1 MKNDSHVLW
10 YDKPARAWTQALPLG
25 NGTLGAMVY
34 GKTGSEIISLNH
46 DELWSGYPYDKTVE
60 GSADSYRKAREL
72 ALKGKLPE
80 AQEEIEKHC
89 LGTRSQAYMPLGDL
103 LIEYPRKQKAS
114 GYRRSL
120 DLRTGLAEVEYQ
132 AGPVKHKRELFASFP
147 GRVIALRMKT
157 SGGREDFTLRFT
169 SPLKNSRQAE
179 NGMIM
184 IDGECPSEFN
194 ADRKDSNIRYYEEPE
209 RRGIRFR
216 AVVRIT
222 GNGKITCGKGI
233 ITVTS
238 SSDTTVLIACETSF
252 NGFDRQP
259 YTDGKPFEEPV
270 MQTVLSAAS
279 FDTLKAAHIADYKD
293 YYNRVHFDVGSDKQE
308 HLPTDKRLKRFEKTG
323 FDRALYA
330 LFYNYGRYLAI
341 ACSREGSQPSN
352 LQGIWNNQYSPPWH
366 ANYTVN
372 INTEMNYWPVLMCSM
387 PELHQPLLKMVGEL
401 AEAGR
406 RTAQVHYG
414 AGGFVS
420 HHNVDLWRHT
430 VPVFDS
436 AVYAFWPMSSGWL
449 CRHLFEHYE
458 YTLDKAFL
466 RQHALPVMLSA
477 AEFYLDCLVPDPDG
491 CLIFA
496 PSTSPENTFLYHGK
510 HCSVSQTSTMT
521 MSIIKDL
528 FTNCVMASEILGNE
542 DERIGRI
549 REALPKLLPLR
560 VGSRGQLLEWYDEY
574 EEAEPHHRHISHL
587 YGLHPANL
595 ITPET
600 TPELAEAAKTTL
612 ELRGDEG
619 TGWSLGWKI
628 NFWARLQNG
637 DRALRLLERQLRF
650 VKSVGINYRGGG
662 GTYAN
667 LFDAHPPFQIDGNF
681 GSVSGITEMLMQS
694 RDNTVLLLPA
704 LPAKWRNGQISG
716 LTAKGGVSVDIVWRS
731 GMLAHA
737 RLCGSGDFTVAYRGM
752 TKNIRLRGVEVFL
765 TQEDFKRSGQA

>member
-1 MKNDSHVLW
+1 MKSDSHVLW

-60 GSADSYRKAREL
+60 GSADSYRKARDL
-72 ALKGKLPE
+72 ALQGKLLE
-80 AQEEIEKHC
+80 AQEEIERHC

-103 LIEYPRKQKAS
+103 IIDYKRKQKAAN
-114 GYRRSL
+114 YRRSL
-120 DLRTGLAEVEYQ
+120 DLRTGIAEVEYQ
-132 AGPVKHKRELFASFP
+132 TGAVKHKRELFASWP
-147 GRVIALRMKT
+147 GRVVALRLKT

-169 SPLKNSRQAE
+169 SPLKISRRAE
-179 NGMIM
+179 GGMLI

-194 ADRKDSNIRYYEEPE
+194 EGRKDANICYHEEPE

-216 AVVRIT
+216 AAVRVT
-222 GNGKITCGKGI
+222 GNGQITCGTSAV
-233 ITVTS
+233 TVAS
-238 SSDTTVLIACETSF
+238 ASDTTVLIACETSF

-259 YTDGKPFEEPV
+259 FTDGKPYEEAV
-270 MQTVLSAAS
+270 AQTLLNAAD
-279 FDTLKAAHIADYKD
+279 FDTLKAAHTEDYQQ
-293 YYNRVHFDVGSDKQE
+293 YYDRVELDLGSDKLE
-308 HLPTDKRLKRFEKTG
+308 NIPTDKRLKRFEKTG
-323 FDRALYA
+323 ADRSLYA

-341 ACSREGSQPSN
+341 ASSREGSQPSN
-352 LQGIWNNQYSPPWH
+352 LQGIWNNLYSPPWH

-387 PELHQPLLKMVGEL
+387 PELHEPLLKMVEEL
-401 AEAGR
+401 AAAGR

-414 AGGFVS
+414 AKGFVS

-436 AVYAFWPMSSGWL
+436 AVYAFWPMSPGWL

-458 YTLDKAFL
+458 YTLDRDFLERRAF
-466 RQHALPVMLSA
+466 PVMLSA
-477 AEFYLDCLVPDPDG
+477 AEFYLDCLVADKDG
-491 CLIFA
+491 FLIFA

-510 HCSVSQTSTMT
+510 RCSVAATTTMT
-521 MSIIKDL
+521 ISIIRDL
-528 FTNCVMASEILGNE
+528 FGNCVKASEILGSH
-542 DERIGRI
+542 DERVGRI
-549 REALPKLLPLR
+549 GEALLKLLPLR
-560 VGSRGQLLEWYDEY
+560 VGSRGQLLEWYEEY

-587 YGLHPANL
+587 YALHPANL
-595 ITPET
+595 ITPEA
-600 TPELAEAAKTTL
+600 TPEFAEAARKTL

-628 NFWARLQNG
+628 NFWARLQDG

-650 VKSVGINYRGGG
+650 VKSVGVNYRGGG

-681 GSVSGITEMLMQS
+681 GSVSGMTEMLMQS
-694 RDNTVLLLPA
+694 RGNTVLLLPA
-704 LPAKWRNGQISG
+704 LPSKWRNGQING
-716 LTAKGGVSVDIVWRS
+716 LTAKGGVKVDIVWRS
-731 GMLAHA
+731 GVLARA
-737 RLCGSGDFTVAYRGM
+737 RLCGRGDFTVVYRGAV
-752 TKNIRLRGVEVFL
+752 KNISLRGVEVFL
-765 TQEDFKRSGQA
+765 TQEDFRRAGRD

>member
-1 MKNDSHVLW
+1 MKSDSHVLW

-46 DELWSGYPYDKTVE
+46 DELWSGYPCDRTVD
-60 GSADSYRKAREL
+60 GSADSYRKARGL
-72 ALKGKLPE
+72 ALQGKLLE

-89 LGTRSQAYMPLGDL
+89 LGTRSQTYMPLGNL

-120 DLRTGLAEVEYQ
+120 DLRTGIAEVEYQ
-132 AGPVKHKRELFASFP
+132 TGAVKHKREMFASCP
-147 GRVIALRMKT
+147 GRVIAMRLKT
-157 SGGREDFTLRFT
+157 SGGREDFTLRFA
-169 SPLKNSRQAE
+169 SPLKISRRAE
-179 NGMIM
+179 DGMLF

-194 ADRKDSNIRYYEEPE
+194 ADHKDSNIRYYDEPE

-216 AVVRIT
+216 AAVRVT
-222 GNGKITCGKGI
+222 GNGQITCGI
-233 ITVTS
+233 STVTVTS

-259 YTDGKPFEEPV
+259 YTDGKPYEDAV
-270 MQTVLSAAS
+270 MQTVMNAAD
-279 FDTLKAAHIADYKD
+279 FDTLKAAHKEDYQPL
-293 YYNRVHFDVGSDKQE
+293 YNRVELDLGSDKQE
-308 HLPTDKRLKRFEKTG
+308 NLPTDKRLKRFEKTG
-323 FDRALYA
+323 FDRALYT

-341 ACSREGSQPSN
+341 ASSREGSQPST
-352 LQGIWNNQYSPPWH
+352 LQGIWNNLYSPPWH
-366 ANYTVN
+366 SNYTVN

-387 PELHQPLLKMVGEL
+387 PELHEPLLKMVEEL
-401 AEAGR
+401 AEAGK

-414 AGGFVS
+414 AKGFVS

-449 CRHLFEHYE
+449 GRHLFEHYE
-458 YTLDKAFL
+458 YTLDKDYL
-466 RQHALPVMLSA
+466 EQRALPVMLSA
-477 AEFYLDCLVPDPDG
+477 AEFYLDCLTEDKDG
-491 CLIFA
+491 RLIFA
-496 PSTSPENTFLYHGK
+496 PSTSPENTFIYQGR

-521 MSIIKDL
+521 MSIIQDL
-528 FTNCVMASEILGNE
+528 FGNCVKAAEIVGSG

-549 REALPKLLPLR
+549 REALPRLLPLR
-560 VGSRGQLLEWYDEY
+560 VGSRGQLLEWYGEY

-600 TPELAEAAKTTL
+600 TPELAEAARTTL

-628 NFWARLQNG
+628 NFWARLQDG
-637 DRALRLLERQLRF
+637 DRALRLLEKQLRF
-650 VKSVGINYRGGG
+650 VKSIGINYRGGG

-681 GSVSGITEMLMQS
+681 GSVSGMTEMLMQS

-704 LPAKWRNGQISG
+704 LPEKWRNGQVSG
-716 LTAKGGVSVDIVWRS
+716 LTAKGGISVDIVWR
-731 GMLAHA
+731 GGVLARA
-737 RLCGSGDFTVAYRGM
+737 RLCGRGDFTAVYRGM
-752 TKNIRLRGVEVFL
+752 AKKISLRGVEVFL
-765 TQEDFKRSGQA
+765 TQEDFRRAGQA